1 MALIKRSFSKRSLSF
16 ATNGENN
23 DLKRF
28 EKISEGNVS
37 IDVRKETSNNKSS
50 LIITLIK
57 KHEDGTLFGRNVRF
71 NISGL
76 SLEETE
82 NLNCFLYLAKYHKI
96 KSVIETD
103 GEGLKWLTFKI
114 DS

>member
-1 MALIKRSFSKRSLSF
+1 LSF
-16 ATNGENN
+16 ATNEENN
-23 DLKRF
+23 DLKKF

-37 IDVRKETSNNKSS
+37 IDARKETANKKSS

-82 NLNCFLYLAKYHKI
+82 NLNCFLYLAKYHTI
-96 KSVIETD
+96 KSAVETD
-103 GEGLKWLTFKI
+103 DEELKWLTFKI